1 VAGGSRRHASG
12 CATRPFA
19 GNAFA
24 REYAGL
30 ALRRP
35 SLPPMLACDAGD
47 AASGHW
53 RDIVAGDYPAAV
65 SKHTTAA
72 IPRYATAIDAWLVVA
87 TLAAIGFALAE
98 AIVVFPTSP
107 SAAFL
112 SMTVVVLVAGFVGS
126 LSYPCEYLL
135 EADHLL
141 IRAGFARW
149 RIPYARITT
158 VEPSRSPWAGP
169 ALSLRRVKIDYGRRF
184 VLVSP
189 RDREGFIEALRAR
202 VDAARP
208 ASP

>member
-1 VAGGSRRHASG
+1 MSDSS
-12 CATRPFA
+12 T
-19 GNAFA
+19 
-24 REYAGL
+24 
-30 ALRRP
+30 
-35 SLPPMLACDAGD
+35 
-47 AASGHW
+47 
-53 RDIVAGDYPAAV
+53 AAV
-65 SKHTTAA
+65 
-72 IPRYATAIDAWLVVA
+72 PRYPTAIDAWIVVV
-87 TLAAIGFALAE
+87 TLAAVGAALAE
-98 AIVVFPTSP
+98 AVVVFPTSP

-112 SMTVVVLVAGFVGS
+112 SMTIVVLVAGFVGS

-149 RIPYARITT
+149 RIPYARITA
-158 VEPSRSPWAGP
+158 VAPSRSPWAGP